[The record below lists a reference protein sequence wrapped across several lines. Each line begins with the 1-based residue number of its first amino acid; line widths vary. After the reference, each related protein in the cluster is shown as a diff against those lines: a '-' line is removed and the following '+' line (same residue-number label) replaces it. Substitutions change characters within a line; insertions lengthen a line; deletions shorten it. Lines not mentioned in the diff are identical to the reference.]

1 VTEAELVTSEPW
13 ARTVETGLDVA
24 DWRRQAEGVL
34 PGGVDSP
41 VRAWRAVDGAPP
53 ILVRG
58 RGAHVWDADGRRV
71 IDLVGSFGPH
81 LLGHAHPAIGRALRR
96 AVADGGPFGAT
107 HPSEVILAERIRA
120 AMPSIER
127 LRFTSSGTEAAM
139 SALRV
144 ARAATGR
151 RLILKFAGGYH
162 GHADSLLARAGSG
175 LVTQGEPESA
185 GVDPAVT
192 AATLVLP
199 HNDLVAVAVAFE
211 RHRDEIAAVIVE
223 PVAAN
228 MGLVAPVPGF
238 LEGLRD
244 LTKADGALLIFDEVI
259 TGFRVHPGG
268 AQARFGV
275 TPDLTVLGKVIG
287 GGLPIG
293 AFGGPADVMG
303 LLAPIGPVYQAGT
316 LAGHPLAM
324 AAGIA
329 MLATASPRIYAR
341 LERLGSRL
349 EAGLRTAAAEALGV
363 SVSLARMGS
372 LLTVFF
378 RSTAPRDL
386 AEAEASDGAAFA
398 RFHAAL
404 WSRGVF
410 IPPSRYEAWFISAAH
425 SDEDLDVVV
434 AAAREAFVAAAA

>member
-1 VTEAELVTSEPW
+1 MAE
-13 ARTVETGLDVA
+13 
-24 DWRRQAEGVL
+24 
-34 PGGVDSP
+34 
-41 VRAWRAVDGAPP
+41 
-53 ILVRG
+53 
-58 RGAHVWDADGRRV
+58 
-71 IDLVGSFGPH
+71 
-81 LLGHAHPAIGRALRR
+81 
-96 AVADGGPFGAT
+96 GGPFGAT
-107 HPSEVILAERIRA
+107 HPSEVLLAERIRA

-139 SALRV
+139 SVLRV

-162 GHADSLLARAGSG
+162 GHADALLARAGSG
-175 LVTQGEPESA
+175 LATQGEPESA

-192 AATLVLP
+192 ATTLVLP
-199 HNDLVAVAVAFE
+199 YNDLAATVAAFE
-211 RHRDEIAAVIVE
+211 RHGHDIAAVIVE

-228 MGLVAPVPGF
+228 MGVVPPVPGF

-244 LTKADGALLIFDEVI
+244 LATTDGALLIFDEVI

-293 AFGGPADVMG
+293 AFGGRADVMR
-303 LLAPIGPVYQAGT
+303 LLAPTGPVYQAGT

-324 AAGIA
+324 AAGTA
-329 MLATASPRIYAR
+329 MLVAASPRIYDR
-341 LERLGSRL
+341 LERSGRRL
-349 EAGLRTAAAEALGV
+349 EAGLRDAAEVPQAAV
-363 SVSLARMGS
+363 SVTRVGS

-378 RSTAPRDL
+378 RALAPRDL
-386 AEAEASDGAAFA
+386 AEAEDSDGAAFA

-404 WSRGVF
+404 WSRGVL
-410 IPPSRYEAWFISAAH
+410 IPPSRYEAWFVSAAH
-425 SDEDLDVVV
+425 SDEDLDDVIT
-434 AAAREAFVAAAA
+434 AAREAFAAAAT

>member
-1 VTEAELVTSEPW
+1 MTTGSA
-13 ARTVETGLDVA
+13 ARAATGPVDGEVEVA
-24 DWRRQAEGVL
+24 GWRRRAEAVL

-41 VRAWRAVDGAPP
+41 VRAWGAVGGESP

-58 RGAHVWDADGRRV
+58 RGAHVWDADGRRYV
-71 IDLVGSFGPH
+71 DLVGSFGPH
-81 LLGHAHPAIGRALRR
+81 LLGHAHPAVARALRR

-107 HPSEVILAERIRA
+107 HPSEVVLAERIRA

-162 GHADSLLARAGSG
+162 GHADALLARAGSG
-175 LVTQGEPESA
+175 LATQGEPESA
-185 GVDPAVT
+185 GVDPAIT
-192 AATLVLP
+192 ATTLVVP
-199 HNDLVAVAVAFE
+199 YNDLAAVAGAFE
-211 RHRDEIAAVIVE
+211 RHPRQVAAVIVE

-228 MGLVAPVPGF
+228 MGVVPPEPGF

-244 LTKADGALLIFDEVI
+244 LTTTHGALLIFDEVI
-259 TGFRVHPGG
+259 TGFRIHPGG

-303 LLAPIGPVYQAGT
+303 LLAPTGPVYQAGT

-324 AAGIA
+324 AAGAA
-329 MLATASPRIYAR
+329 MLAAASPRVYAR
-341 LERLGSRL
+341 LERLGRRL
-349 EAGLRTAAAEALGV
+349 EAGLRAATMDAPGTAVA
-363 SVSLARMGS
+363 LARVGS

-378 RSTAPRDL
+378 RESAPRDL
-386 AEAEASDGAAFA
+386 AEAEASDGVAFA
-398 RFHAAL
+398 RFHASL
-404 WSRGVF
+404 WSRGVL

-425 SDEDLDVVV
+425 SDADLEHVI
-434 AAAREAFVAAAA
+434 AAARDAFAAAAA